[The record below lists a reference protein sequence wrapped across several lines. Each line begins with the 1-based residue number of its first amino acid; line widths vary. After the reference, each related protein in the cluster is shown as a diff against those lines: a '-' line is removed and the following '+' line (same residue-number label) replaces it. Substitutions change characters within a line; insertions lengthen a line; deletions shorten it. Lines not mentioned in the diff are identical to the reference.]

1 MFSNDSV
8 VLKLTFESDQ
18 QPTLMDF
25 TSLLYDFELLHDL
38 SVMSNLEEYRIY
50 LDMPSMWA
58 AGWYGRF
65 WTRRRPIKYQ
75 HKLKVIKISRQ
86 SPWEVILVVSSVVVA
101 SKALV
106 PLIEAAGKI
115 VDWPFDR
122 MKAQYEAEEAQFKAK
137 KAQIELEKAII
148 EKETALMAAK
158 RERRRLTAAELA
170 LENERTENRIL
181 KRLEKNPLKLS
192 EISISTYAIK
202 EQDDRLQKR

>member
-1 MFSNDSV
+1 MSSNDSV
-8 VLKLTFESDQ
+8 VLELTLESDQ
-18 QPTLMDF
+18 EPTLMDF

-38 SVMSNLEEYRIY
+38 SVMLNLEEYRIY

-86 SPWEVILVVSSVVVA
+86 SPWEIILVVSSVVVA

-115 VDWPFDR
+115 ADWRFDR
-122 MKAQYEAEEAQFKAK
+122 KKARHEAERAQFAAE
-137 KAQIELEKAII
+137 KAQIELQRAQI
-148 EKETALMAAK
+148 EKGTALMAAE

-170 LENERTENRIL
+170 LENERTESRIL

-192 EISISTYAIK
+192 KLSIATYIIK
-202 EQDDRLQKR
+202 EHEDRL